1 MRLLDADPDVA
12 RFEDLYRAHARVV
25 LAYAMR
31 RLPRED
37 AEEILTATFLTAWRR
52 RNDIPAAALPW
63 LLGVARN
70 LIANQRRSE
79 RRRSALLSRLLLA
92 VNRPIPPSGNLSDLR
107 ATVLQAMATLSDRE
121 REALT
126 LAYWDDLDV
135 MVAAHVAG
143 CSPSTMTTR
152 LYRARRHLASRL
164 ARAGMSGLTAAD
176 DGSPIGKPKGG
187 QSHV

>member
-1 MRLLDADPDVA
+1 LDADPDVA
-12 RFEDLYRAHARVV
+12 RFEDLYRSNARVV

-52 RNDIPAAALPW
+52 RDNVPAAAALPW

-70 LIANQRRSE
+70 LISNQQRSE
-79 RRRSALLSRLLLA
+79 RRRSALLSRLRLA
-92 VNRPIPPSGNLSDLR
+92 MGRPSSPSSNPVDLR
-107 ATVLQAMATLSDRE
+107 ATVLQAMAALSDRE
-121 REALT
+121 REALM

-135 MVAAHVAG
+135 TVAAHVAG

-152 LYRARRHLASRL
+152 LYRARRHLASRR
-164 ARAGMSGLTAAD
+164 ARTGVSGFTASD

-187 QSHV
+187 QGYV